1 MSGIELAPHYR
12 RSSPT
17 ERAGSFPLSFI
28 SLITA
33 SHTQAGLHCTCQLS
47 AIISPNTDHTLKSEH
62 AVCAR
67 IQTAA
72 LYQRQHIDLR
82 TAQGLQASAN
92 LNDGPKTKRRK
103 QRSICWWSLGL
114 TGGLSQEIISS
125 RYPRTTT
132 PSTEIQELKAST
144 YDPIPQNSDFTNKE
158 RLLILW

>member
-1 MSGIELAPHYR
+1 MGVPTRGCEGGGSSEATAVSGIELAPHCR

-114 TGGLSQEIISS
+114 TGGLSQEII
-125 RYPRTTT
+125 
-132 PSTEIQELKAST
+132 
-144 YDPIPQNSDFTNKE
+144 
-158 RLLILW
+158 